1 MRRISVRLTGGR
13 HLHLERVLLP
23 WQQVACGGASRKP
36 SESEG
41 AVEGCFGGW
50 PSDKDYDTSG
60 KFDNE
65 PARSRP
71 NTRFLFLFLPGDDR
85 RSLLGTL
92 RETESRLFRRQQWQ
106 ILDPVNLSSLWVL
119 LQMRIC
125 IDQEVRKQR
134 SGSLWSYHLEPWR
147 RAVVCRV
154 LGLGTNNFSRS
165 FSISQACCILCVCGL
180 KYVHAVKL
188 CPPCVLSFFCICG
201 CEQDTQGPKM
211 TRVST
216 VCQ

>member
-1 MRRISVRLTGGR
+1 MLRGSLQ
-13 HLHLERVLLP
+13 RV
-23 WQQVACGGASRKP
+23 K
-36 SESEG
+36 
-41 AVEGCFGGW
+41 
-50 PSDKDYDTSG
+50 
-60 KFDNE
+60 
-65 PARSRP
+65 ARSRGALAAGLL
-71 NTRFLFLFLPGDDR
+71 TRIMTHRANLTTNRRDLGQTRVFCFRFLPGDDR

-165 FSISQACCILCVCGL
+165 FSISQGWLHFVCVCVCGL
-180 KYVHAVKL
+180 KYVRAVKL